1 MKYKP
6 LVFRILSIFFMIE
19 PLIKVLYF
27 KALTHFDFNQIFD
40 NLFSHHSL
48 RDIFDFWLVFPLAGL
63 MLLRLRKW
71 TYFGFLAL
79 IGYLFFSIMTY
90 ERYTWPYNSSS
101 PLFYHYGV
109 VFFAIA
115 IFTYFLI
122 PEVREPFFNRKLR
135 WWETKPRYQA
145 LIPGTLS
152 VRNLTFE
159 TQILDISVTGAFV
172 KDSDLLVLG
181 DTYQLQFE
189 YQGISIQVP
198 VEVVSKHMI
207 NKQIGYG
214 IHFRPLSIV
223 QKLRIYKTVQ
233 RLRKSES

>member
-6 LVFRILSIFFMIE
+6 LVFRILSVFFMIE

-27 KALTHFDFNQIFD
+27 KALTHFDFSQIFD

-101 PLFYHYGV
+101 PLFLSLRSGV
-109 VFFAIA
+109 S
-115 IFTYFLI
+115 L
-122 PEVREPFFNRKLR
+122 
-135 WWETKPRYQA
+135 
-145 LIPGTLS
+145 LS
-152 VRNLTFE
+152 PSLLTFSFQKYANPSLIE
-159 TQILDISVTGAFV
+159 SFVGGKQSLVTRPSFPALFQFAT
-172 KDSDLLVLG
+172 SLLKHKS
-181 DTYQLQFE
+181 
-189 YQGISIQVP
+189 SIFP
-198 VEVVSKHMI
+198 
-207 NKQIGYG
+207 
-214 IHFRPLSIV
+214 
-223 QKLRIYKTVQ
+223 
-233 RLRKSES
+233 